1 MFADVRLPAERQN
14 RWLRRPTAPSC
25 GRSVHWSRRHRQRIG
40 YQSREGYVVAMVVLV
55 LVLEVAERCVELV
68 TAVVVVVAVIMVVL
82 LALVVILQPKMPV
95 SNCSMELLKLLLHR
109 ILSCIHMSAMSISIE
124 LLFGMLF
131 SP

>member
-1 MFADVRLPAERQN
+1 
-14 RWLRRPTAPSC
+14 
-25 GRSVHWSRRHRQRIG
+25 
-40 YQSREGYVVAMVVLV
+40 MVVLV

-68 TAVVVVVAVIMVVL
+68 TAVVVVVAVMMVML
-82 LALVVILQPKMPV
+82 LVLVVILHRKTPG

-124 LLFGMLF
+124 FLFCMLF